1 MFILVTF
8 AHSTWSAV
16 VPQCKFVGR
25 MEGGKEGS
33 KHVVCLPGPPLA
45 PLLLAPLLC
54 FTCLFIFLL
63 FEMIQLAY
71 SFACCEDSRSDL
83 RCIGHIAG
91 VPKDYISLRSSL
103 ITLSLLP
110 V

>member
-25 MEGGKEGS
+25 MEGGKGGS
-33 KHVVCLPGPPLA
+33 KHVVTLNKYLPGPPLA

-71 SFACCEDSRSDL
+71 
-83 RCIGHIAG
+83 
-91 VPKDYISLRSSL
+91 
-103 ITLSLLP
+103 
-110 V
+110 